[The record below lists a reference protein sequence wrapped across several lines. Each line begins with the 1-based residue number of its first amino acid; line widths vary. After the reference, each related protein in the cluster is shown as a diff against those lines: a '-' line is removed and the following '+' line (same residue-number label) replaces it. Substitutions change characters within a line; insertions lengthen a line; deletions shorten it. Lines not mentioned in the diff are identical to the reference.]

1 MFNRG
6 VLGKRNNCFLFNLH
20 ICKAG
25 ILSMSVICLTLESR
39 HRKLKHSSRHNGGV
53 GLPGR
58 WHGSVL
64 MSVKTDIANTVFSMF
79 KITTLEQVMLLKHT
93 RNTS

>member
-1 MFNRG
+1 M
-6 VLGKRNNCFLFNLH
+6 
-20 ICKAG
+20 
-25 ILSMSVICLTLESR
+25 CLILESR
-39 HRKLKHSSRHNGGV
+39 HKKLKHSSDV
-53 GLPGR
+53 MAQEPPGR
-58 WHGSVL
+58 WHSSVL